1 MQVWGNWTPLGVFFF
16 FFTRCVLFQISVDR
30 QERCKGGEEIF
41 KEVIINYGLCD
52 LNESER
58 K

>member
-1 MQVWGNWTPLGVFFF
+1 M
-16 FFTRCVLFQISVDR
+16 CLFQISVDR
-30 QERCKGGEEIF
+30 HERYKGGEEIF
-41 KEVIINYGLCD
+41 KEVLINYGLCD